1 MLPFRIL
8 SPGYFDAA
16 AASDPVLALEKEAP
30 IRQNPNQVLPMGDG
44 LGFCVFF
51 GYDFKNGVKRRLE
64 GILQSRSPPAAVREA
79 W

>member
-16 AASDPVLALEKEAP
+16 ASDPVLALEKEAP
-30 IRQNPNQVLPMGDG
+30 IQQNPNRIFPVGDG

-51 GYDFKNGVKRRLE
+51 EYDYFRNGVIRISDKKL
-64 GILQSRSPPAAVREA
+64 
-79 W
+79 